1 MQTIELIDLI
11 IGYDNHAVVSP
22 ITASLYSGQ
31 LTCLLG
37 ANGSGKSTLL
47 RTLAG
52 FQPPL
57 KGTIKMAGKPLQQWN
72 HQELAQQV
80 SVVLTENLDLKNIT
94 VYELV
99 GLGRSPYTGFWGG
112 LSKTDD
118 EIIQSSIA
126 LVGITPLSHRKI
138 QTLSDGEKQKVFIA
152 KALAQQTSVIILDEP
167 TAFLDFQSKAETL
180 QLLARLAHKED
191 KCIFLS
197 IHDIELAIQVAD
209 KIWLIDDAHQLQVGT
224 PKELIDNGIFPRF
237 IENNSIQFDS
247 YHQKI
252 RIKK

>member
-11 IGYDNHAVVSP
+11 IGYDNHTVVSP

-57 KGTIKMAGKPLQQWN
+57 KGTIKMAGKPLHQWN
-72 HQELAQQV
+72 HQELAQKI
-80 SVVLTENLDLKNIT
+80 SVVLTEKLDLKNIT

-99 GLGRSPYTGFWGG
+99 GLGRSPYTGFWGR

-180 QLLARLAHKED
+180 QLLARLAHKEN

-224 PKELIDNGIFPRF
+224 PKELIDNGIFPHF
-237 IENNSIQFDS
+237 IENSSIQFDS

>member
-22 ITASLYSGQ
+22 ITASLNSGQ

-57 KGTIKMAGKPLQQWN
+57 KGTIKMAGKPLHQWN
-72 HQELAQQV
+72 HQELAQKI
-80 SVVLTENLDLKNIT
+80 SVVLTEKHDLKNIT

-99 GLGRSPYTGFWGG
+99 GLGRTPYTGFWGG
-112 LSKTDD
+112 LSRMDD

-126 LVGITPLSHRKI
+126 LVGITPLAHRKI

-180 QLLARLAHKED
+180 QLLARLAHKEN

-237 IENNSIQFDS
+237 IENKSIQFDS